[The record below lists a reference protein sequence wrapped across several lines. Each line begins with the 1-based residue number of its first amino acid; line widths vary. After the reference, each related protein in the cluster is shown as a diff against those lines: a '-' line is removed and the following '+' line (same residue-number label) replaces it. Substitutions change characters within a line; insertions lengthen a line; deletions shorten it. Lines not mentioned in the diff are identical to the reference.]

1 MRGRHDPRGSR
12 PPRRAP
18 PASKGDGETL
28 GVVGLGHV
36 GLATAVAFARRG
48 REVWGF
54 EVDPERARGLQ
65 EGRPWFAEEGLP
77 ESLAQCLRSGRLHVT
92 ADRGELLSHA
102 QVIFLCL
109 TTPSRPDGS
118 VDTRFLE
125 EECGR
130 LGTHLRDEPGVRT
143 FVVKSTAPPGT
154 AEQLAI
160 RLEKASGRARGTIP
174 VAVNPEFLAEGSLL
188 KDALNPSRIVVGA
201 EDPVVGARVLSAYR
215 GFPGERVLLTSSEA
229 ALVKYASNALLAL
242 KISFA
247 NELAPLAERA
257 GADVYRVL
265 QVVGQDPRLGPHF
278 LRAGP
283 GFGGS
288 CFTKDLRGLQAF
300 ARDRGLSLP
309 LVAGALEVNARQ
321 ARHVVD
327 LLEGALGLLAGRTVA
342 LLGLAFKAGTDDVRD
357 SRAYPI
363 LGELLKRGARVRLHD
378 PVATENFRRELPT
391 LIAHGGGDS
400 VSFCGSLS
408 EALSSSEAAL
418 LQADWPEYRDAPAE
432 LWQLL
437 GARLVVDARR
447 SVDEERLRAAGIRYR
462 ALGRDPSWES
472 GPPGTRARVPGP
484 RFRRK
489 ASNRTPRPSSP
500 NP

>member
-1 MRGRHDPRGSR
+1 MRGPRHISGSPLRARSR
-12 PPRRAP
+12 PDG
-18 PASKGDGETL
+18 KGGETL
-28 GVVGLGHV
+28 GIVGLGHV
-36 GLATAVAFARRG
+36 GLATAVAFARKG

-54 EVDPERARGLQ
+54 EVDPERARDLQ
-65 EGRPWFAEEGLP
+65 EGRPWFTEEGLP
-77 ESLAQCLRSGRLHVT
+77 EALGQALRSGRLHVT
-92 ADRGELLSHA
+92 ADRRELLSHA
-102 QVIFLCL
+102 PMIFLCL

-125 EECGR
+125 EECTR
-130 LGTHLRDEPGVRT
+130 LGEHLRGEPGGRT

-154 AEQLAI
+154 AERLATL
-160 RLEKASGRARGTIP
+160 LEQASGRATGTLP
-174 VAVNPEFLAEGSLL
+174 VAVNPEFLAEGTLL
-188 KDALNPSRIVVGA
+188 RDALHPSRIVVGA
-201 EDPVVGARVLSAYR
+201 EDPSVGGRVLAAYR
-215 GFPGERVLLTSSEA
+215 GFPGERALLTPSEA

-247 NELAPLAERA
+247 NELASLAERS

-265 QVVGQDPRLGPHF
+265 RVVGQDPRLGPHF
-278 LRAGP
+278 LSAGP

-300 ARDRGLSLP
+300 ARDRGVNLL
-309 LVAGALEVNARQ
+309 LVTGTLEVNSRQ
-321 ARHVVD
+321 ARHAVD

-391 LIAHGGGDS
+391 LIGQASG
-400 VSFCGSLS
+400 
-408 EALSSSEAAL
+408 EALSFCETLTEALTSSEAAL
-418 LQADWPEYRDAPAE
+418 LQADWPEYREAPAE
-432 LWQLL
+432 VWKLL

-447 SVDEERLRAAGIRYR
+447 SVDEERLRAAGVRYR
-462 ALGRDPSWES
+462 ALGRDPARGPAGAPPAPRS
-472 GPPGTRARVPGP
+472 GPS
-484 RFRRK
+484 RRK
-489 ASNRTPRPSSP
+489 GSNRPPRPSP
-500 NP
+500 PDP